1 MELLWIFVAF
11 FASVFLGVP
20 IVAAIALTTLLGY
33 VLLDVPFL
41 TFITRTFGGIDSTPL
56 LTLPFYVLAG
66 ELMYRGRIIEMLI
79 RFVDGLIGWVRGGFA
94 YVNVLVSMIFSGP
107 SGSTVSD
114 TAAVGSVMIP
124 AMIRKGY
131 DPDFAVAVT
140 VASST
145 MAPLIPP
152 SILMIVYAHIANIS
166 IGQLFLAGV
175 IPGLFV
181 ALTVMLF
188 VWAVVRVRGYRAREG
203 RRPLKEI
210 ARAFVMSFDVIALPV
225 VVVMGIRLGLFT
237 PTEAAIVCVWLVAF
251 STIVV
256 RRTVKLRDLPSIL
269 LSAAASSGMVMI
281 IIGLSTPLGDALSR
295 MDFQQSVQ
303 TLLMSVS
310 SNRWVILGLMLGF
323 IVLLGTVVEGTA
335 ICIMFAGV
343 FSALGASLG
352 FDPIHF
358 GVLMVFAMIISS
370 ITPPV
375 AISLFVAVAIARTTM
390 RAVEGLI
397 WLFMPALLL
406 ALLLTILFP
415 DLVLWLPRQSTGR

>member
-1 MELLWIFVAF
+1 MELLWIFTAF
-11 FASVFLGVP
+11 FASVFLGVS
-20 IVAAIALTTLLGY
+20 IVAAIAATTLLGY
-33 VLLDVPFL
+33 ALLDVPFL

-79 RFVDGLIGWVRGGFA
+79 RFVDGLIGWVRGGLA
-94 YVNVLVSMIFSGP
+94 YVNVLVSLIFSGP

-124 AMIRKGY
+124 AMIHKGY
-131 DPDFAVAVT
+131 HPDFAVAVT

-175 IPGLFV
+175 VPGLFV
-181 ALTVMLF
+181 ALTVIAF
-188 VWAVVRVRGYRAREG
+188 VWMVVRLRGYQAREG
-203 RRPLKEI
+203 RQPWREI
-210 ARAFVMSFDVIALPV
+210 GRAFLLSFDVIALPLV
-225 VVVMGIRLGLFT
+225 VVLGIRVGLFT

-269 LSAAASSGMVMI
+269 LSAAASSAMVMI
-281 IIGLSTPLGDALSR
+281 VIGLSTPLGDALSR
-295 MDFQQSVQ
+295 MEFQSSVQ
-303 TLLMSVS
+303 SLLMSVS
-310 SNRWVILGLMLGF
+310 TNRWVILALMLGF

-335 ICIMFAGV
+335 ICIMFAGL
-343 FSALGASLG
+343 FSALGAKLG

-390 RAVEGLI
+390 RQVEGLV

-406 ALLLTILFP
+406 ALLLTMLFP
-415 DLVLWLPRQSTGR
+415 DLVLWLPRQAAGR